1 MNLSSPHQST
11 LKHINSITHEGKVI
25 VLATA
30 TDGKIWYSIKQD
42 GFEDSYLNTP
52 ADQRTGWENWQQ
64 LELPNETKADE
75 SVVKQEKAELTY
87 LTDSNRYI
95 LRSRYQTV
103 NETAVA
109 PVQVIS
115 ALGHLYVFR
124 QSKTN
129 TLFVDRFVVDGMT
142 NKLNRKLEVRF
153 KRSKQ
158 KHTPTKSMKKGS
170 NGLSNVD
177 TLDFRDSDGNFFYEP
192 TTEICAVNNLIN
204 GWFSV
209 VLVPTFENDIH
220 RWHIFAYNT
229 STTQVELTTLRA
241 SEEGLFA
248 VKDYNVFEE
257 VNETLVPRQIAG
269 IIKRNLDIAGA
280 TVTNGLTAT
289 TYDIQQE
296 QQTQSG
302 EMQLLKTATR
312 LMLAIPTDKGTAAF
326 SFAIAGDGTLS
337 EIDETP
343 DKTIIRNKKREILLP
358 LNILGTVIDYR
369 FSPPESPN
377 TGGL

>member
-1 MNLSSPHQST
+1 MKTTST
-11 LKHINSITHEGKVI
+11 
-25 VLATA
+25 
-30 TDGKIWYSIKQD
+30 
-42 GFEDSYLNTP
+42 
-52 ADQRTGWENWQQ
+52 
-64 LELPNETKADE
+64 
-75 SVVKQEKAELTY
+75 
-87 LTDSNRYI
+87 
-95 LRSRYQTV
+95 
-103 NETAVA
+103 
-109 PVQVIS
+109 
-115 ALGHLYVFR
+115 
-124 QSKTN
+124 
-129 TLFVDRFVVDGMT
+129 
-142 NKLNRKLEVRF
+142 
-153 KRSKQ
+153 
-158 KHTPTKSMKKGS
+158 
-170 NGLSNVD
+170 
-177 TLDFRDSDGNFFYEP
+177 
-192 TTEICAVNNLIN
+192 
-204 GWFSV
+204 
-209 VLVPTFENDIH
+209 

-358 LNILGTVIDYR
+358 LNTLDEIKALADRT
-369 FSPPESPN
+369 PPP
-377 TGGL
+377 G

>member
-1 MNLSSPHQST
+1 
-11 LKHINSITHEGKVI
+11 
-25 VLATA
+25 
-30 TDGKIWYSIKQD
+30 
-42 GFEDSYLNTP
+42 
-52 ADQRTGWENWQQ
+52 
-64 LELPNETKADE
+64 
-75 SVVKQEKAELTY
+75 
-87 LTDSNRYI
+87 
-95 LRSRYQTV
+95 
-103 NETAVA
+103 
-109 PVQVIS
+109 
-115 ALGHLYVFR
+115 
-124 QSKTN
+124 
-129 TLFVDRFVVDGMT
+129 
-142 NKLNRKLEVRF
+142 
-153 KRSKQ
+153 
-158 KHTPTKSMKKGS
+158 MKKGS

-209 VLVPTFENDIH
+209 VLVPTVENDIH

-229 STTQVELTTLRA
+229 DTKQVELTTLRA

-358 LNILGTVIDYR
+358 LNTLDEIKALADRTPPPQGIITGLAEGTDEEDAENLVKITTKGKAGELANGDLVKVLGTVD
-369 FSPPESPN
+369 
-377 TGGL
+377 